1 MYQLT
6 QFGLKEMTEGGAAI
20 RRLGGEAANLQAVA
34 SKIVHFLYT
43 HLVDEAGHPACALIR
58 AFKTHPTTLLGP
70 ALQGALAKKLVPGSL
85 TSCAKCFV
93 LIASAGQEPD
103 WNDHALS
110 KQFQAIPLDG
120 DTFVAQF
127 PMFSQLLTQF
137 GVDLHAFLKP
147 GSNLLVEQE
156 EHRYNVFHVEEA
168 ADSPY
173 IPHQRGFVL
182 PYRIQSV
189 VGFGSLLPSGEIF
202 AVILFSRV
210 SIPRE
215 VADRFQTLALCSKIA
230 LLPFERDFVFS

>member
-6 QFGLKEMTEGGAAI
+6 RFGLKEMTECGAAI
-20 RRLGGEAANLQAVA
+20 RRLGGEASDLQAVA
-34 SKIVHFLYT
+34 SKLVHFLYT

-70 ALQGALAKKLVPGSL
+70 ALQRVLAKNFVSGSL

-103 WNDHALS
+103 WNDRALS
-110 KQFQAIPLDG
+110 KQFQAIPLGG

-147 GSNLLVEQE
+147 GSNLLVDQE
-156 EHRYNVFHVEEA
+156 EHGYNVFHVGEA

-202 AVILFSRV
+202 AVILFSKV

>member
-6 QFGLKEMTEGGAAI
+6 RFGLKEMTECGAAI
-20 RRLGGEAANLQAVA
+20 RRLGGEASDLQAVA

-43 HLVDEAGHPACALIR
+43 HLVDEAGYPACALIR

-70 ALQGALAKKLVPGSL
+70 ALQRVLAKKLVSGSL

-103 WNDHALS
+103 WNDRALS

-147 GSNLLVEQE
+147 GSNLLVDQE
-156 EHRYNVFHVEEA
+156 EHRYNVFHVGEA
-168 ADSPY
+168 VDSPY
-173 IPHQRGFVL
+173 IPHQRRFVL

-202 AVILFSRV
+202 AVILFSKV

-215 VADRFQTLALCSKIA
+215 VADRFQTLSLCSKIA
-230 LLPFERDFVFS
+230 LLPFERDCVFS

>member
-6 QFGLKEMTEGGAAI
+6 QFGLKEMTECGAAI
-20 RRLGGEAANLQAVA
+20 RRLGDEASDLHAVA
-34 SKIVHFLYT
+34 SQLVHFLYT
-43 HLVDEAGHPACALIR
+43 QLVDQAGHPACALIR

-70 ALQGALAKKLVPGSL
+70 SLQRVLAKELASKSL

-93 LIASAGQEPD
+93 LMASAGQEPE
-103 WNDHALS
+103 WNDCTLS
-110 KQFQAIPLDG
+110 KQFQAIPLGG
-120 DTFVAQF
+120 DTFVAHF

-147 GSNLLVEQE
+147 GSNLLVDQA

-168 ADSPY
+168 VDSPY

-182 PYRIQSV
+182 PYRIRSV

-202 AVILFSRV
+202 AVILFSKI
-210 SIPRE
+210 SILPE

-230 LLPFERDFVFS
+230 LLPFERNVVFS

>member
-6 QFGLKEMTEGGAAI
+6 RFGLKEMTECGAAI
-20 RRLGGEAANLQAVA
+20 RRLGGEASDLQAVA

-58 AFKTHPTTLLGP
+58 AFKTHPTPLLGP
-70 ALQGALAKKLVPGSL
+70 ALQGLLTQKLGQD
-85 TSCAKCFV
+85 TIESCPKCFV
-93 LIASAGQEPD
+93 LVASAGEAPD
-103 WNDHALS
+103 WNDRALS
-110 KQFQAIPLDG
+110 KQFQAIPLGG

-147 GSNLLVEQE
+147 GSNLLVDQA

-168 ADSPY
+168 AGSPY
-173 IPHQRGFVL
+173 IPHQRGFVV
-182 PYRIQSV
+182 PYRSQSV

-202 AVILFSRV
+202 AVILFSKV

-230 LLPFERDFVFS
+230 LLPFERNVVFS